1 MRNVAPMCCYK
12 EEIRV
17 SIIFSC
23 LIKRRETFFMK
34 SVKGVIR
41 STQCCG

>member
-1 MRNVAPMCCYK
+1 MLHMMFCYK

-17 SIIFSC
+17 SIILRY
-23 LIKRRETFFMK
+23 LIKYQETFFMR

-41 STQCCG
+41 STRCC